1 MRFAVDDS
9 RYRLV
14 FRYGEEPTGRTEWK
28 TVSSTID
35 VATGRRKWRGQEK
48 RPILQR
54 TVAAVLYR
62 EKENVGLPT
71 TIAEIARGVVKVDPD
86 LRNEKGKKVGF
97 VKEILRLEA
106 LDKLDKELDICR
118 GVGLMI
124 GAPRYCD
131 RRLCKIGRAARAAYE
146 GRKSRQWFVRRLEL
160 LPWFPALGSAPAP
173 KTPLGEVKLPE
184 AITKNNIGPAAVA
197 SLEPAPPSS
206 NRISKLGSLIG
217 DGAFGVR
224 VNPFYCDTLFA
235 RTPDFH
241 ALLDPTPDPDTL
253 LARTQITELR
263 KKLDAF
269 RGELD
274 KLEGKQR
281 MKMADGSTAVFENG
295 ALISYE

>member
-1 MRFAVDDS
+1 M
-9 RYRLV
+9 

-146 GRKSRQWFVRRLEL
+146 GRKSR
-160 LPWFPALGSAPAP
+160 
-173 KTPLGEVKLPE
+173 
-184 AITKNNIGPAAVA
+184 
-197 SLEPAPPSS
+197 
-206 NRISKLGSLIG
+206 RISKLGSLIG
-217 DGAFGVR
+217 DGAFGLR